1 MGFCAYLPPPKLCST
16 SAGYPVST
24 RNIVRCSAGEPLHC
38 SFEDQVRQSP
48 DAVPQQAGQDEQ
60 EEAQK
65 HPGSG
70 HGERQKTCQGPG
82 QEEEGRQ

>member
-1 MGFCAYLPPPKLCST
+1 MFFLAYLASPKLLSID
-16 SAGYPVST
+16 AGYYMST
-24 RNIVRCSAGEPLHC
+24 CNIVHFPGEPVHC
-38 SFEDQVRQSP
+38 GVEDQVCQSP

-70 HGERQKTCQGPG
+70 HGERQKTRQGPG

>member
-1 MGFCAYLPPPKLCST
+1 MSSGAYLAKSQLHST
-16 SAGYPVST
+16 KQDHVST
-24 RNIVRCSAGEPLHC
+24 CNIVRCSTGEPVHC
-38 SFEDQVRQSP
+38 GLEDQVCQSP

-70 HGERQKTCQGPG
+70 HGERQKTRQGPG